1 MLRKFKVLSSLYMLT
16 LLMGVAILL
25 SPFKVEA
32 KTDKNGGDAEAN
44 PTLVLS
50 YNSGEASSITK
61 YVDKVNNATD
71 NLCNVSLL
79 TFINDGETV
88 KGGNCSGTLTLDFTE
103 YTNLDQ
109 SDKSEVMKTLLDNIK
124 SSGIST
130 VASNKIYNF
139 IQSQDESTA
148 SLVRQLSNDVSADF
162 AEAYMMFKP
171 FSGVLGIILGCFAII
186 IFVTLTLMILV
197 DLSYITIP
205 LIRDYLTQ
213 PQGKPKYVSN
223 EAWYAVKEVES
234 ESNTNKNTLTVY
246 FKKKSSQFFILSI
259 CILYLLSGQIY
270 ILIGNAMDMFRGIL
284 G

>member
-50 YNSGEASSITK
+50 YNSGEASSIMK

-171 FSGVLGIILGCFAII
+171 FSGVLGVILGCFSII

-270 ILIGNAMDMFRGIL
+270 ILIGNAIDMFRGIL